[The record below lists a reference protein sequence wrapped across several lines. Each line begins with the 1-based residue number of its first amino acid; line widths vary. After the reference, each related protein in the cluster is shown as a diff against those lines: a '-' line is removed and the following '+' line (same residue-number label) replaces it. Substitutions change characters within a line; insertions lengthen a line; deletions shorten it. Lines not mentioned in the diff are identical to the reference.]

1 MTEAPPRT
9 PKEPIAVIGP
19 GRVGAPLG
27 RRLGKAGWP
36 IFYGARDHARE
47 GLAALLADSGPD
59 ARLMTPN
66 DAAAAA
72 RLILFAIPWAQARVA
87 LTGLGDLTGKVIF
100 DATNPLRYENG
111 LEFEVDVPHSAAELI
126 QEWAPGAAV
135 AKAFN
140 TTNFRIMADPT
151 VVEGPITI
159 PVASD
164 DAAAKLI
171 AAAMVE
177 DAGFHFVDAGPL
189 ANAHYLEKM
198 AAFYITFFFQ
208 DRPDAIEFHLR
219 PRPNNK
225 LLFG

>member
-1 MTEAPPRT
+1 MPET
-9 PKEPIAVIGP
+9 PKEPLAVIGP

-27 RRLGKAGWP
+27 RRLGQAGWP
-36 IFYGARDHARE
+36 IIYGARDHGRE
-47 GLAALLADSGPD
+47 GLAELVAASGPA
-59 ARLMTPN
+59 ARLMTPSE
-66 DAAAAA
+66 AAAAA
-72 RLILFAIPWAQARVA
+72 RLILFAIPWAEARTA
-87 LTGLGDLTGKVIF
+87 LADLGDLTGKVIF
-100 DATNPLRYENG
+100 DATNPLAYANG
-111 LEFEVDVPHSAAELI
+111 VEFEVDVPHSAAELI
-126 QEWAPGAAV
+126 QEWAPGAVV

-140 TTNFRIMADPT
+140 TTNFRIMADPG
-151 VVEGPITI
+151 VVDGPITI

-164 DAAAKLI
+164 DAAAKLM
-171 AAAMVE
+171 AAAIVA

-225 LLFG
+225 ILFG